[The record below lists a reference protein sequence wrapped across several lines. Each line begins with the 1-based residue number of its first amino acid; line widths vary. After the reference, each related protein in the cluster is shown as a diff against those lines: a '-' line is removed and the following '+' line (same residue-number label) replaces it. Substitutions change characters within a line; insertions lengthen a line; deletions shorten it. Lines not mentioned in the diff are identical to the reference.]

1 MLFIHLTFFGLA
13 ISWRDYQTHLI
24 SKRTTHLALLTL
36 IPFIDN
42 SIFRALLLSS
52 INLCLYLFLKL
63 ISPQAIG
70 RGDIRLSLL
79 IGSYV
84 SAFDGGV
91 YELIWCNTISWV
103 FCSISLIPHFLKQE
117 RLKEMRVAFA
127 PYLFFGLL
135 CYAITS

>member
-13 ISWRDYQTHLI
+13 ISRRDYQTHLI

-36 IPFIDN
+36 IPFIDD
-42 SIFRALLLSS
+42 SIFHALLLSVV
-52 INLCLYLFLKL
+52 NLCLYLLFKL
-63 ISPQAIG
+63 ASPKAIG

-91 YELIWCNTISWV
+91 YELIWCNTISWIS
-103 FCSISLIPHFLKQE
+103 CSISLIPHVLKQE
-117 RLKEMRVAFA
+117 RLKEIRVAFA

-135 CYAITS
+135 CYVITR

>member
-13 ISWRDYQTHLI
+13 ISWRDYQSHLI

-36 IPFIDN
+36 IPMIDN
-42 SIFRALLLSS
+42 SILHALLLSS
-52 INLCLYLFLKL
+52 INLCLYLLL
-63 ISPQAIG
+63 NLSSPQAIG

-79 IGSYV
+79 IGCYV

-91 YELIWCNTISWV
+91 YQLIWCNTISWV
-103 FCSISLIPHFLKQE
+103 SCSISLIPYILKHE
-117 RLKEMRVAFA
+117 RLKEIRVAFA

-135 CYAITS
+135 CYVITR

>member
-1 MLFIHLTFFGLA
+1 MLLIHLTFFGIA
-13 ISWRDYQTHLI
+13 ISWRDYQSHLI

-36 IPFIDN
+36 IPLIFN
-42 SIFRALLLSS
+42 SIFHALLLSS
-52 INLCLYLFLKL
+52 INSCFYMLLKL

-84 SAFDGGV
+84 SAFNGGV

-103 FCSISLIPHFLKQE
+103 SCSISLIPHFLREE

-135 CYAITS
+135 CYVITR

>member
-1 MLFIHLTFFGLA
+1 VLFIHLTFFGIA
-13 ISWRDYQTHLI
+13 ISWRDYQSHLI

-36 IPFIDN
+36 IPIIHN
-42 SIFRALLLSS
+42 SIFNALLLSA
-52 INLCLYLFLKL
+52 INLSLYLLLKL

-79 IGSYV
+79 IGCYV

-91 YELIWCNTISWV
+91 CELIFCNAISWV
-103 FCSISLIPHFLKQE
+103 SCSISLIPHVLKPE

-127 PYLFFGLL
+127 PYLFLGLL
-135 CYAITS
+135 CYVITS

>member
-1 MLFIHLTFFGLA
+1 MLFIHLTYFGLA

-36 IPFIDN
+36 IPFIDK
-42 SIFRALLLSS
+42 SIIHALLLSS

-91 YELIWCNTISWV
+91 HELIWCNTISWV

-135 CYAITS
+135 CYVITS

>member
-42 SIFRALLLSS
+42 AIFRALLLSS

-135 CYAITS
+135 CYVITS

>member
-13 ISWRDYQTHLI
+13 ISWRDYQSHLI

-36 IPFIDN
+36 IPMTDN
-42 SIFRALLLSS
+42 SILHALLLSS
-52 INLCLYLFLKL
+52 INLCLYLLL
-63 ISPQAIG
+63 NLSSPQAIG

-79 IGSYV
+79 IGCYV

-103 FCSISLIPHFLKQE
+103 SCSISLIPYILKQE
-117 RLKEMRVAFA
+117 RLKEIRVAFA

-135 CYAITS
+135 CYVITR

>member
-103 FCSISLIPHFLKQE
+103 FCLISLIPHFLKQE

-135 CYAITS
+135 CYVITS

>member
-1 MLFIHLTFFGLA
+1 MLLIHLTFFGIV
-13 ISWRDYQTHLI
+13 ISWRDYQSHLI

-36 IPFIDN
+36 IPLIFN
-42 SIFRALLLSS
+42 SIFHALLLSS
-52 INLCLYLFLKL
+52 INSCFYMLLKL

-84 SAFDGGV
+84 SAFNGGV

-103 FCSISLIPHFLKQE
+103 SCSISLIPHFLREE

-135 CYAITS
+135 CYVITR

>member
-13 ISWRDYQTHLI
+13 ISWRDYQIHLI

-36 IPFIDN
+36 IPFIDK
-42 SIFRALLLSS
+42 SIIHALLLSS

-135 CYAITS
+135 CYVITS

>member
-13 ISWRDYQTHLI
+13 ISWRDYQSHLI

-36 IPFIDN
+36 IPMIDN
-42 SIFRALLLSS
+42 SILHALLLSS
-52 INLCLYLFLKL
+52 INLCLYLLL
-63 ISPQAIG
+63 NLSSPQAIG

-79 IGSYV
+79 IGCYV
-84 SAFDGGV
+84 FAFDGGV

-103 FCSISLIPHFLKQE
+103 SCSISLIPYILKQE
-117 RLKEMRVAFA
+117 RLKEIRVAFA

-135 CYAITS
+135 CYVITR

>member
-1 MLFIHLTFFGLA
+1 MLFLHLTFFGLA

-42 SIFRALLLSS
+42 SIFGALLLSS
-52 INLCLYLFLKL
+52 INLFLYMFLKL

-70 RGDIRLSLL
+70 RGDVRLSLL

-127 PYLFFGLL
+127 PYLFFGLV
-135 CYAITS
+135 CYVITS

>member
-91 YELIWCNTISWV
+91 YELIWSNTISWV

-135 CYAITS
+135 CYVITS

>member
-13 ISWRDYQTHLI
+13 ISWRDYQSHLI

-36 IPFIDN
+36 IPMIDN
-42 SIFRALLLSS
+42 SILHAILLSS
-52 INLCLYLFLKL
+52 INLCLYLLL
-63 ISPQAIG
+63 NLSSPQAIG

-79 IGSYV
+79 IGCYV

-103 FCSISLIPHFLKQE
+103 SCSISLIPYILKHE
-117 RLKEMRVAFA
+117 RLKEIRVAFA

-135 CYAITS
+135 CYVITR

>member
-42 SIFRALLLSS
+42 SIFRAFLLSS

-91 YELIWCNTISWV
+91 HELIWCNTISWV
-103 FCSISLIPHFLKQE
+103 FCSITLIPHFLKQE

-135 CYAITS
+135 CYVITS

>member
-13 ISWRDYQTHLI
+13 ISWRDYQSHLI
-24 SKRTTHLALLTL
+24 SKKTTHLALLTL
-36 IPFIDN
+36 IPMTDN
-42 SIFRALLLSS
+42 SILHALLLSS
-52 INLCLYLFLKL
+52 INLCLYLLL
-63 ISPQAIG
+63 NLSSPQAIG

-79 IGSYV
+79 IGCYV

-103 FCSISLIPHFLKQE
+103 SCSISLIPYILKQE
-117 RLKEMRVAFA
+117 RLKEIRVAFA

-135 CYAITS
+135 CYVITR

>member
-1 MLFIHLTFFGLA
+1 MLFLHLTFFGLA
-13 ISWRDYQTHLI
+13 ISRRDYQTHLI

-36 IPFIDN
+36 VPFIDN

-52 INLCLYLFLKL
+52 INLCLYLLLKL

-91 YELIWCNTISWV
+91 HELIWCNTISWV

-135 CYAITS
+135 CYVITS

>member
-24 SKRTTHLALLTL
+24 SKRTTYLALLTL

-103 FCSISLIPHFLKQE
+103 FCLISLIPHFLKQE

-135 CYAITS
+135 CYVITS

>member
-13 ISWRDYQTHLI
+13 ISWRDYQSHLI

-36 IPFIDN
+36 IPMIDN
-42 SIFRALLLSS
+42 SILHALLLSS
-52 INLCLYLFLKL
+52 INVCLYLLL
-63 ISPQAIG
+63 NLSSPQAIG

-79 IGSYV
+79 IGCYV

-103 FCSISLIPHFLKQE
+103 SCSISLIPYILKQE
-117 RLKEMRVAFA
+117 RLKEIRVAFA

-135 CYAITS
+135 CYVITR

>member
-1 MLFIHLTFFGLA
+1 VLFIHLTYFGLA

-91 YELIWCNTISWV
+91 HELIWCNTISWV

-135 CYAITS
+135 CYVITS

>member
-1 MLFIHLTFFGLA
+1 VLFIHLTFFGLA

-135 CYAITS
+135 CYVITS

>member
-1 MLFIHLTFFGLA
+1 MLLIHLTFFGIA
-13 ISWRDYQTHLI
+13 ISWRDYQSHLI
-24 SKRTTHLALLTL
+24 SKNTTHLALLTL
-36 IPFIDN
+36 IPFIFN
-42 SIFRALLLSS
+42 SIFPALLLSS
-52 INLCLYLFLKL
+52 INSCFYMLLKL
-63 ISPQAIG
+63 RSPQAIG

-84 SAFDGGV
+84 SAFNGGV

-103 FCSISLIPHFLKQE
+103 SCSISLIPHFLREE

-135 CYAITS
+135 CYVITR

>member
-1 MLFIHLTFFGLA
+1 MLFIHLTYFGLA

-91 YELIWCNTISWV
+91 HELIWCNTISWV

-135 CYAITS
+135 CYVITS

>member
-13 ISWRDYQTHLI
+13 ISWRDYQSHLI

-36 IPFIDN
+36 IPMIDN
-42 SIFRALLLSS
+42 SILHALLLSS
-52 INLCLYLFLKL
+52 INLCLYLLL
-63 ISPQAIG
+63 NLSSPQAIG

-79 IGSYV
+79 IGCYV

-103 FCSISLIPHFLKQE
+103 SCSISLIPYILKQE
-117 RLKEMRVAFA
+117 RLKEIRVAFA

-135 CYAITS
+135 CYVITR

>member
-13 ISWRDYQTHLI
+13 ISWRDYQSHLI

-36 IPFIDN
+36 IPMIDN
-42 SIFRALLLSS
+42 SILEALLLSS
-52 INLCLYLFLKL
+52 INLCLYLLL
-63 ISPQAIG
+63 NLSSPQAIG

-79 IGSYV
+79 IGCYV

-103 FCSISLIPHFLKQE
+103 SCSISLIPYILKHE
-117 RLKEMRVAFA
+117 RLKEIRVAFA

-135 CYAITS
+135 CYVITR

>member
-1 MLFIHLTFFGLA
+1 MLLIHLTFFGIV
-13 ISWRDYQTHLI
+13 ISWRDYQSHLI

-36 IPFIDN
+36 IPLIFN
-42 SIFRALLLSS
+42 SIFHALLLSS
-52 INLCLYLFLKL
+52 INSCFYMLLKL

-84 SAFDGGV
+84 SAFNGGV

-103 FCSISLIPHFLKQE
+103 SCSISLIPHFLKQE
-117 RLKEMRVAFA
+117 RLREMRVAFA

-135 CYAITS
+135 CYVITR

>member
-91 YELIWCNTISWV
+91 HELIWCNTISWV
-103 FCSISLIPHFLKQE
+103 FCSICLIPHFLKQE

-127 PYLFFGLL
+127 PHLFFGLL
-135 CYAITS
+135 CYVITS

>member
-13 ISWRDYQTHLI
+13 ISWRDYQSHLI
-24 SKRTTHLALLTL
+24 SRRTTHLALLTL
-36 IPFIDN
+36 FLILEN
-42 SIFRALLLSS
+42 SIFHALLLSL
-52 INLCLYLFLKL
+52 INLSLYLLLKL

-91 YELIWCNTISWV
+91 YELIWCNTITWV
-103 FCSISLIPHFLKQE
+103 SCSISLIPQFLKQGQLE
-117 RLKEMRVAFA
+117 EMRVAFA
-127 PYLFFGLL
+127 PYLFFGLF
-135 CYAITS
+135 CYVITS

>member
-1 MLFIHLTFFGLA
+1 MLFIHLTFFGIA
-13 ISWRDYQTHLI
+13 ISWRDYQSHLI

-36 IPFIDN
+36 FPFIDN
-42 SIFRALLLSS
+42 SIFDTFLLSA
-52 INLCLYLFLKL
+52 INLSLYLLLKL

-79 IGSYV
+79 IGCYV

-91 YELIWCNTISWV
+91 YELIWCNAISWV
-103 FCSISLIPHFLKQE
+103 SCSISLIPHLLKPE

-127 PYLFFGLL
+127 PYLFFGLF
-135 CYAITS
+135 CYVITS

>member
-1 MLFIHLTFFGLA
+1 MLFLHLTFFGLA

-135 CYAITS
+135 CYVITS

>member
-13 ISWRDYQTHLI
+13 ISWRDYQSHLI

-36 IPFIDN
+36 IPMTDN
-42 SIFRALLLSS
+42 SILHALLLSS
-52 INLCLYLFLKL
+52 INLCLYLLL
-63 ISPQAIG
+63 NLSSPQAIG

-79 IGSYV
+79 IGCYV

-91 YELIWCNTISWV
+91 YQLIWCNTISWV
-103 FCSISLIPHFLKQE
+103 SCSISLIPYILKHE
-117 RLKEMRVAFA
+117 RLKEIRVAFA

-135 CYAITS
+135 CYVITR

>member
-103 FCSISLIPHFLKQE
+103 FCLISLIPHFLKQE

>member
-1 MLFIHLTFFGLA
+1 MLLIHLTFFGIV
-13 ISWRDYQTHLI
+13 ISWRDYQSHLI

-36 IPFIDN
+36 IPLIFN
-42 SIFRALLLSS
+42 SIFHALLLSS
-52 INLCLYLFLKL
+52 INSCFYMLLKL
-63 ISPQAIG
+63 MSPQAIG

-84 SAFDGGV
+84 SAFNGGV

-103 FCSISLIPHFLKQE
+103 SCSISLIPHFLREE

-135 CYAITS
+135 CYVITR

>member
-1 MLFIHLTFFGLA
+1 VLFIHLTFFGLA

-91 YELIWCNTISWV
+91 HELIWCNTISWV

-135 CYAITS
+135 CYVITS

>member
-1 MLFIHLTFFGLA
+1 VLFIHLTFFGLA

-70 RGDIRLSLL
+70 RGDIRLLLL

-91 YELIWCNTISWV
+91 HELIWCNTISWV
-103 FCSISLIPHFLKQE
+103 SCSISLIPHFLKQE

-127 PYLFFGLL
+127 PHLFFGLL
-135 CYAITS
+135 CYVITS